1 MTFCGVALSYYPVR
15 CACKCCTVS
24 WKCSECGKRKPVS
37 RFRSVGA
44 GRLPRKIAKICRS
57 CAMLSDANLSLCS
70 LGSGQ
75 QSPCVRIPAHCLAGH
90 KSMNVLSGSVLVAK
104 AMIKTNAL
112 NDWMFRDFL
121 NDKDISQAIFS
132 LPSGGLTF

>member
-1 MTFCGVALSYYPVR
+1 
-15 CACKCCTVS
+15 
-24 WKCSECGKRKPVS
+24 
-37 RFRSVGA
+37 
-44 GRLPRKIAKICRS
+44 
-57 CAMLSDANLSLCS
+57 MLSDANLSLCS

-132 LPSGGLTF
+132 LPSGGLTFYYSCTRSPTILIPHGELVTALRSI